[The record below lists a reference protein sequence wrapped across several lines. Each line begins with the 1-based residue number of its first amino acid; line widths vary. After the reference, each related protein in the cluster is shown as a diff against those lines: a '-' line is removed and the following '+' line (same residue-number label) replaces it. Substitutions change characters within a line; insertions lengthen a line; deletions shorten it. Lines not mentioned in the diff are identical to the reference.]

1 MKIGLLGG
9 TFNPIHMGHL
19 VLAQE
24 CWYLLGLDK
33 VVFIPAHKPPHKEVE
48 AGVSAVDRLNMVR
61 LALEGDDRFEISTHE
76 IDSGGI
82 SYSIDTIKHFK
93 REYGDDSE
101 LFFLTGS
108 DSAESISMWKDP
120 EDILRLAT
128 FVIATRP
135 GWGENSPYE
144 GRVKR
149 IIIPAIETS
158 SSMIRQRIRQREPID
173 YLVPHAA
180 VQYIRQK
187 GLYRD
192 IA

>member
-24 CWYLLGLDK
+24 CWYRLGLDK
-33 VVFIPAHKPPHKEVE
+33 VIFIPAQKPPHKEVE
-48 AGVSAVDRLNMVR
+48 GGVSAADRLNMVR
-61 LALEGDDRFEISTHE
+61 LATEGDNRFEISTHE
-76 IDSGGI
+76 IDSDGT
-82 SYSIDTIKHFK
+82 SYSVDTIKHFSQK
-93 REYGDDSE
+93 YGKSSE

-158 SSMIRQRIRQREPID
+158 SSMVRQRIRQREPID
-173 YLVPHAA
+173 YIVPPAV
-180 VQYIRQK
+180 VQYVRQK

-192 IA
+192 ST